1 MTSTSENYRTF
12 QLSIS
17 QFQLQLQDCI
27 KFGIKPEELKLNKWP
42 LKSRNS
48 LEFDSSLTV
57 HKKTHH
63 MWILQIFF
71 KTFSLVTFQPN
82 CHKLHV
88 LLIPVYF
95 FT

>member
-17 QFQLQLQDCI
+17 QFQPQLQDCI
-27 KFGIKPEELKLNKWP
+27 KFGIKPEELKLNQWP

-57 HKKTHH
+57 HKKH
-63 MWILQIFF
+63 IISGFCDFF
-71 KTFSLVTFQPN
+71 LRLFP
-82 CHKLHV
+82 
-88 LLIPVYF
+88 
-95 FT
+95 